1 VTDHPPSDA
10 KKQVDVAIAIV
21 FDPPRRQV
29 LICQRK
35 SDTVLAGYW
44 ELPGGKCDPGET
56 PDVCAVREVREE
68 VGIAVRA
75 IRGLEVIEHEYA
87 YAHVRL
93 FPFVCEHLDGRVQM
107 IAVADAKW
115 VPPADVLT
123 YRFPEA
129 NAALMQRV
137 AQGWSSLI
145 EQT

>member
-1 VTDHPPSDA
+1 MTDHPPSDA

-87 YAHVRL
+87 YAHVLNLGWQKLGIGNRSLGRCRL
-93 FPFVCEHLDGRVQM
+93 
-107 IAVADAKW
+107 ADSA
-115 VPPADVLT
+115 
-123 YRFPEA
+123 
-129 NAALMQRV
+129 
-137 AQGWSSLI
+137 
-145 EQT
+145 